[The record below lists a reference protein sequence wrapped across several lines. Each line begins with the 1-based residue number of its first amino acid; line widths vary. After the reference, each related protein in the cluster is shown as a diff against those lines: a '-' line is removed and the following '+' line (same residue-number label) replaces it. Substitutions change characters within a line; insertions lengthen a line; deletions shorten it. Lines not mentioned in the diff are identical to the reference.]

1 MDVLMGIADW
11 SLSLNVVETTERVQ
25 CTSFFLSAVQ
35 QYHLPSRVRS
45 DQGGENVM
53 VAGYMIERRGLDRR
67 SMIVGSSVHN
77 QRIERLWRDM
87 HQCVTVLF
95 YKLFYYMEHHDLLD
109 PMNEK
114 HLYALHYVFIPRIN
128 RALSEF
134 RHGWNH
140 HPIRTSHHKSP
151 HQLFTAGA
159 LLLRHAGLP
168 ALDFFETADETYGID
183 VDGPIPTP
191 DGSVVIPEIEFQV
204 SQRDLVRLQRTI
216 DPLGPS
222 DEYGVDI
229 YCQLITFL
237 NTL

>member
-95 YKLFYYMEHHDLLD
+95 YKLFYYIEHHDLLD

-140 HPIRTSHHKSP
+140 HPIRTSHHSWCSASP
-151 HQLFTAGA
+151 A
-159 LLLRHAGLP
+159 
-168 ALDFFETADETYGID
+168 
-183 VDGPIPTP
+183 
-191 DGSVVIPEIEFQV
+191 
-204 SQRDLVRLQRTI
+204 
-216 DPLGPS
+216 
-222 DEYGVDI
+222 
-229 YCQLITFL
+229 CWITGTRFL
-237 NTL
+237 